1 MAVCFPR
8 CVRIFG
14 YGFSKVRAVH
24 ERRGNADFKRRG
36 GRWGTVWYVGALG
49 KNIRK
54 ITEYTRSRL
63 KEDAMPIQLI
73 ISLVPLYDEP
83 GSFRPVAPRAAS
95 LVPLP
100 LYGESGSLRPVAPRA
115 ASLVPFP
122 LYGEPGSLRPVAP
135 RAASL
140 VPLPLYGESGSLR
153 PVAPRAASLVPFP
166 LYGEP
171 GSLRPVA
178 PRAAS
183 LVPFPLYGEPGSL
196 RPVAPRAASLV
207 PLPLYGESGSLRP
220 VRPFKA
226 FADTVSFISVYEGL
240 PVGPQIF
247 CGGKIP
253 GRAGGF
259 LLGRAGLS
267 EFYAFLT

>member
-100 LYGESGSLRPVAPRA
+100 LYGESGSLRPVVPRA

-122 LYGEPGSLRPVAP
+122 LYGEPGSLCPVAP

-140 VPLPLYGESGSLR
+140 VPLL
-153 PVAPRAASLVPFP
+153 
-166 LYGEP
+166 
-171 GSLRPVA
+171 
-178 PRAAS
+178 
-183 LVPFPLYGEPGSL
+183 
-196 RPVAPRAASLV
+196 
-207 PLPLYGESGSLRP
+207 LYGESGSLRP

>member
-1 MAVCFPR
+1 MLRKPEFVSGMAVCFPR

-24 ERRGNADFKRRG
+24 ERRKNADFKRRG

-73 ISLVPLYDEP
+73 ISLVPLY
-83 GSFRPVAPRAAS
+83 
-95 LVPLP
+95 
-100 LYGESGSLRPVAPRA
+100 GESGSLRPVAPRA

-122 LYGEPGSLRPVAP
+122 LYGEPGSLCPVAP

-140 VPLPLYGESGSLR
+140 VPLL
-153 PVAPRAASLVPFP
+153 
-166 LYGEP
+166 
-171 GSLRPVA
+171 
-178 PRAAS
+178 
-183 LVPFPLYGEPGSL
+183 
-196 RPVAPRAASLV
+196 
-207 PLPLYGESGSLRP
+207 LYGESGSLRP

>member
-24 ERRGNADFKRRG
+24 ERRKNADFKRRG

-63 KEDAMPIQLI
+63 KEDAMSIQLI
-73 ISLVPLYDEP
+73 ISLV
-83 GSFRPVAPRAAS
+83 
-95 LVPLP
+95 P

-115 ASLVPFP
+115 ASLVPLP
-122 LYGEPGSLRPVAP
+122 LYGEPGSLC
-135 RAASL
+135 
-140 VPLPLYGESGSLR
+140 
-153 PVAPRAASLVPFP
+153 
-166 LYGEP
+166 
-171 GSLRPVA
+171 
-178 PRAAS
+178 
-183 LVPFPLYGEPGSL
+183 
-196 RPVAPRAASLV
+196 
-207 PLPLYGESGSLRP
+207 P

>member
-24 ERRGNADFKRRG
+24 ERRKNADFKRRG

-73 ISLVPLYDEP
+73 ISLVPLY
-83 GSFRPVAPRAAS
+83 
-95 LVPLP
+95 
-100 LYGESGSLRPVAPRA
+100 
-115 ASLVPFP
+115 
-122 LYGEPGSLRPVAP
+122 GEPGSLRPVAP

-140 VPLPLYGESGSLR
+140 VPLL
-153 PVAPRAASLVPFP
+153 

-171 GSLRPVA
+171 
-178 PRAAS
+178 
-183 LVPFPLYGEPGSL
+183 
-196 RPVAPRAASLV
+196 
-207 PLPLYGESGSLRP
+207 GSLRP

-259 LLGRAGLS
+259 LLDRAGLS

>member
-95 LVPLP
+95 LVPL
-100 LYGESGSLRPVAPRA
+100 L
-115 ASLVPFP
+115 
-122 LYGEPGSLRPVAP
+122 LYGEPGSLC
-135 RAASL
+135 
-140 VPLPLYGESGSLR
+140 
-153 PVAPRAASLVPFP
+153 
-166 LYGEP
+166 
-171 GSLRPVA
+171 
-178 PRAAS
+178 
-183 LVPFPLYGEPGSL
+183 
-196 RPVAPRAASLV
+196 
-207 PLPLYGESGSLRP
+207 P

-259 LLGRAGLS
+259 LLDRAGLS

>member
-100 LYGESGSLRPVAPRA
+100 LYGESGSLRPVVPRA

-122 LYGEPGSLRPVAP
+122 LYGEPGSLCPVAP

-140 VPLPLYGESGSLR
+140 VRLPLYGE
-153 PVAPRAASLVPFP
+153 P
-166 LYGEP
+166 
-171 GSLRPVA
+171 
-178 PRAAS
+178 
-183 LVPFPLYGEPGSL
+183 
-196 RPVAPRAASLV
+196 
-207 PLPLYGESGSLRP
+207 GSLRP

>member
-1 MAVCFPR
+1 MLRKPEFVSVMAVCFPR

-100 LYGESGSLRPVAPRA
+100 LYGESGSLRPV
-115 ASLVPFP
+115 
-122 LYGEPGSLRPVAP
+122 
-135 RAASL
+135 
-140 VPLPLYGESGSLR
+140 
-153 PVAPRAASLVPFP
+153 
-166 LYGEP
+166 
-171 GSLRPVA
+171 
-178 PRAAS
+178 
-183 LVPFPLYGEPGSL
+183 
-196 RPVAPRAASLV
+196 
-207 PLPLYGESGSLRP
+207 
-220 VRPFKA
+220 RPFKA

>member
-24 ERRGNADFKRRG
+24 ERRKNADFKRRG

-63 KEDAMPIQLI
+63 KEDAMSIQLI
-73 ISLVPLYDEP
+73 ISLV
-83 GSFRPVAPRAAS
+83 
-95 LVPLP
+95 P

-115 ASLVPFP
+115 ASLVPLL
-122 LYGEPGSLRPVAP
+122 LYGEP
-135 RAASL
+135 
-140 VPLPLYGESGSLR
+140 
-153 PVAPRAASLVPFP
+153 
-166 LYGEP
+166 
-171 GSLRPVA
+171 
-178 PRAAS
+178 
-183 LVPFPLYGEPGSL
+183 
-196 RPVAPRAASLV
+196 
-207 PLPLYGESGSLRP
+207 GSLRP

>member
-14 YGFSKVRAVH
+14 YGFSKVRAVY

-73 ISLVPLYDEP
+73 ISLVPLY
-83 GSFRPVAPRAAS
+83 
-95 LVPLP
+95 
-100 LYGESGSLRPVAPRA
+100 GESGSLRPVAPRA
-115 ASLVPFP
+115 ASLVPLL
-122 LYGEPGSLRPVAP
+122 LYGEPGSLC
-135 RAASL
+135 
-140 VPLPLYGESGSLR
+140 
-153 PVAPRAASLVPFP
+153 
-166 LYGEP
+166 
-171 GSLRPVA
+171 
-178 PRAAS
+178 
-183 LVPFPLYGEPGSL
+183 
-196 RPVAPRAASLV
+196 
-207 PLPLYGESGSLRP
+207 P

>member
-24 ERRGNADFKRRG
+24 ERRKNADFKRRG

-63 KEDAMPIQLI
+63 KEDAMSIQLI
-73 ISLVPLYDEP
+73 ISLV
-83 GSFRPVAPRAAS
+83 
-95 LVPLP
+95 P

-115 ASLVPFP
+115 ASLVP
-122 LYGEPGSLRPVAP
+122 L
-135 RAASL
+135 
-140 VPLPLYGESGSLR
+140 
-153 PVAPRAASLVPFP
+153 P

-183 LVPFPLYGEPGSL
+183 LVPFPLYGELGSL

-207 PLPLYGESGSLRP
+207 PLLLYGEPGSLRP

>member
-24 ERRGNADFKRRG
+24 ERRKNADFKRRG

-73 ISLVPLYDEP
+73 ISLVPLY
-83 GSFRPVAPRAAS
+83 
-95 LVPLP
+95 
-100 LYGESGSLRPVAPRA
+100 GESGSLRPVAPRA

-140 VPLPLYGESGSLR
+140 VPLPLYGE
-153 PVAPRAASLVPFP
+153 
-166 LYGEP
+166 P

-183 LVPFPLYGEPGSL
+183 LVPLLLYGESGSL

>member
-24 ERRGNADFKRRG
+24 ERRKNADFKRRG

-63 KEDAMPIQLI
+63 KEDAMSIQLI
-73 ISLVPLYDEP
+73 ISLV
-83 GSFRPVAPRAAS
+83 
-95 LVPLP
+95 P

-140 VPLPLYGESGSLR
+140 VPLPLYGE
-153 PVAPRAASLVPFP
+153 
-166 LYGEP
+166 P
-171 GSLRPVA
+171 GSLC
-178 PRAAS
+178 
-183 LVPFPLYGEPGSL
+183 
-196 RPVAPRAASLV
+196 PVAPRAASLV
-207 PLPLYGESGSLRP
+207 PLPLYGEPGSLRP

>member
-1 MAVCFPR
+1 MLRKPEFVSVMAVCFPR

-100 LYGESGSLRPVAPRA
+100 LYGESGSLRPV
-115 ASLVPFP
+115 V
-122 LYGEPGSLRPVAP
+122 
-135 RAASL
+135 
-140 VPLPLYGESGSLR
+140 
-153 PVAPRAASLVPFP
+153 
-166 LYGEP
+166 
-171 GSLRPVA
+171 

>member
-100 LYGESGSLRPVAPRA
+100 LYGESGSLRPVVPRA

-122 LYGEPGSLRPVAP
+122 LYGEPGSLCPVAP

-140 VPLPLYGESGSLR
+140 VPLPLYGE
-153 PVAPRAASLVPFP
+153 P
-166 LYGEP
+166 
-171 GSLRPVA
+171 
-178 PRAAS
+178 
-183 LVPFPLYGEPGSL
+183 
-196 RPVAPRAASLV
+196 
-207 PLPLYGESGSLRP
+207 GSLRP

-226 FADTVSFISVYEGL
+226 FADTVSFISVYEGR

>member
-1 MAVCFPR
+1 MLRKPEFVSVMAVCFPR

-73 ISLVPLYDEP
+73 ISLVPLY
-83 GSFRPVAPRAAS
+83 
-95 LVPLP
+95 
-100 LYGESGSLRPVAPRA
+100 GESGSLRPVAPRA

-122 LYGEPGSLRPVAP
+122 LYGEP
-135 RAASL
+135 
-140 VPLPLYGESGSLR
+140 
-153 PVAPRAASLVPFP
+153 
-166 LYGEP
+166 
-171 GSLRPVA
+171 
-178 PRAAS
+178 
-183 LVPFPLYGEPGSL
+183 
-196 RPVAPRAASLV
+196 
-207 PLPLYGESGSLRP
+207 GSLRP

>member
-1 MAVCFPR
+1 MLRKPEFVSVMAVCFPR

-100 LYGESGSLRPVAPRA
+100 LYGEP
-115 ASLVPFP
+115 
-122 LYGEPGSLRPVAP
+122 
-135 RAASL
+135 
-140 VPLPLYGESGSLR
+140 
-153 PVAPRAASLVPFP
+153 
-166 LYGEP
+166 
-171 GSLRPVA
+171 
-178 PRAAS
+178 
-183 LVPFPLYGEPGSL
+183 
-196 RPVAPRAASLV
+196 
-207 PLPLYGESGSLRP
+207 GSLRP

-259 LLGRAGLS
+259 SFGPGRTFGILRLSYVIFQQLFVSGLIKPD
-267 EFYAFLT
+267 FQLVAFNF

>member
-1 MAVCFPR
+1 MLRKPEFVSVMAVCFPR

-100 LYGESGSLRPVAPRA
+100 LYGEP
-115 ASLVPFP
+115 
-122 LYGEPGSLRPVAP
+122 
-135 RAASL
+135 
-140 VPLPLYGESGSLR
+140 
-153 PVAPRAASLVPFP
+153 
-166 LYGEP
+166 
-171 GSLRPVA
+171 
-178 PRAAS
+178 
-183 LVPFPLYGEPGSL
+183 
-196 RPVAPRAASLV
+196 
-207 PLPLYGESGSLRP
+207 GSLRP

-253 GRAGGF
+253 GRAG
-259 LLGRAGLS
+259 LS

>member
-100 LYGESGSLRPVAPRA
+100 LYGESGSLRPVVPRA

-122 LYGEPGSLRPVAP
+122 LYGEPGSLCPVAT

-140 VPLPLYGESGSLR
+140 VPLPLYGE
-153 PVAPRAASLVPFP
+153 P
-166 LYGEP
+166 
-171 GSLRPVA
+171 
-178 PRAAS
+178 
-183 LVPFPLYGEPGSL
+183 
-196 RPVAPRAASLV
+196 
-207 PLPLYGESGSLRP
+207 GSLRP

>member
-1 MAVCFPR
+1 MLRKPEFVSVMAVCFPR

-73 ISLVPLYDEP
+73 ISLVPLY
-83 GSFRPVAPRAAS
+83 
-95 LVPLP
+95 
-100 LYGESGSLRPVAPRA
+100 GESGSLRPVDPRA

-140 VPLPLYGESGSLR
+140 VPLPLYGE
-153 PVAPRAASLVPFP
+153 
-166 LYGEP
+166 P
-171 GSLRPVA
+171 GSLC
-178 PRAAS
+178 
-183 LVPFPLYGEPGSL
+183 
-196 RPVAPRAASLV
+196 
-207 PLPLYGESGSLRP
+207 P

>member
-1 MAVCFPR
+1 MLRKPEFVSVMAVCFPR

-63 KEDAMPIQLI
+63 KEDAMSIQLI
-73 ISLVPLYDEP
+73 ISLV
-83 GSFRPVAPRAAS
+83 
-95 LVPLP
+95 P
-100 LYGESGSLRPVAPRA
+100 LYGESGSLRPVVPRA

-122 LYGEPGSLRPVAP
+122 LYGEPGSLC
-135 RAASL
+135 
-140 VPLPLYGESGSLR
+140 
-153 PVAPRAASLVPFP
+153 
-166 LYGEP
+166 
-171 GSLRPVA
+171 
-178 PRAAS
+178 
-183 LVPFPLYGEPGSL
+183 
-196 RPVAPRAASLV
+196 
-207 PLPLYGESGSLRP
+207 P

>member
-100 LYGESGSLRPVAPRA
+100 LYGESGSLRPV
-115 ASLVPFP
+115 V
-122 LYGEPGSLRPVAP
+122 
-135 RAASL
+135 
-140 VPLPLYGESGSLR
+140 
-153 PVAPRAASLVPFP
+153 
-166 LYGEP
+166 
-171 GSLRPVA
+171 

>member
-83 GSFRPVAPRAAS
+83 GS
-95 LVPLP
+95 
-100 LYGESGSLRPVAPRA
+100 
-115 ASLVPFP
+115 
-122 LYGEPGSLRPVAP
+122 
-135 RAASL
+135 
-140 VPLPLYGESGSLR
+140 
-153 PVAPRAASLVPFP
+153 
-166 LYGEP
+166 
-171 GSLRPVA
+171 
-178 PRAAS
+178 
-183 LVPFPLYGEPGSL
+183 L

>member
-73 ISLVPLYDEP
+73 ISLVHLYDEP

-95 LVPLP
+95 LVPL
-100 LYGESGSLRPVAPRA
+100 L
-115 ASLVPFP
+115 
-122 LYGEPGSLRPVAP
+122 LYGEP
-135 RAASL
+135 
-140 VPLPLYGESGSLR
+140 
-153 PVAPRAASLVPFP
+153 
-166 LYGEP
+166 
-171 GSLRPVA
+171 
-178 PRAAS
+178 
-183 LVPFPLYGEPGSL
+183 
-196 RPVAPRAASLV
+196 
-207 PLPLYGESGSLRP
+207 GSLRP

>member
-73 ISLVPLYDEP
+73 ISLVPLY
-83 GSFRPVAPRAAS
+83 
-95 LVPLP
+95 
-100 LYGESGSLRPVAPRA
+100 GESGSLRPVAPRA

-140 VPLPLYGESGSLR
+140 VPLL
-153 PVAPRAASLVPFP
+153 
-166 LYGEP
+166 
-171 GSLRPVA
+171 
-178 PRAAS
+178 
-183 LVPFPLYGEPGSL
+183 LYGEPGSL

-207 PLPLYGESGSLRP
+207 PLPLYGEPGSLCP

>member
-63 KEDAMPIQLI
+63 KEDAMSIQLI
-73 ISLVPLYDEP
+73 ISLVPLYGES
-83 GSFRPVAPRAAS
+83 GSLRPVAPRAAS

-100 LYGESGSLRPVAPRA
+100 LYGESGSLRPVVPRA

-153 PVAPRAASLVPFP
+153 PVV
-166 LYGEP
+166 
-171 GSLRPVA
+171 
-178 PRAAS
+178 
-183 LVPFPLYGEPGSL
+183 
-196 RPVAPRAASLV
+196 PRAASLV
-207 PLPLYGESGSLRP
+207 PLLLYGEPGSLCP

>member
-8 CVRIFG
+8 CIRIFG

-24 ERRGNADFKRRG
+24 ERRENADFRRRG
-36 GRWGTVWYVGALG
+36 GRRGTVWYVGALG

-73 ISLVPLYDEP
+73 ISLVPLY
-83 GSFRPVAPRAAS
+83 
-95 LVPLP
+95 
-100 LYGESGSLRPVAPRA
+100 GES
-115 ASLVPFP
+115 
-122 LYGEPGSLRPVAP
+122 GSLRPVAP

-140 VPLPLYGESGSLR
+140 VPLPLYGE
-153 PVAPRAASLVPFP
+153 P
-166 LYGEP
+166 
-171 GSLRPVA
+171 
-178 PRAAS
+178 
-183 LVPFPLYGEPGSL
+183 
-196 RPVAPRAASLV
+196 
-207 PLPLYGESGSLRP
+207 GSLRP

>member
-73 ISLVPLYDEP
+73 ISLVPLYGES
-83 GSFRPVAPRAAS
+83 GSLRPVAPRAAS

-100 LYGESGSLRPVAPRA
+100 LYGEPGSLRLVAPRA
-115 ASLVPFP
+115 ASLVPLP

-140 VPLPLYGESGSLR
+140 VPLL
-153 PVAPRAASLVPFP
+153 

-171 GSLRPVA
+171 
-178 PRAAS
+178 
-183 LVPFPLYGEPGSL
+183 
-196 RPVAPRAASLV
+196 
-207 PLPLYGESGSLRP
+207 GSLRP

>member
-1 MAVCFPR
+1 MLRKPEFVSVMAVCFPR

-122 LYGEPGSLRPVAP
+122 LYGEPGSLRPV
-135 RAASL
+135 
-140 VPLPLYGESGSLR
+140 
-153 PVAPRAASLVPFP
+153 
-166 LYGEP
+166 
-171 GSLRPVA
+171 
-178 PRAAS
+178 
-183 LVPFPLYGEPGSL
+183 
-196 RPVAPRAASLV
+196 
-207 PLPLYGESGSLRP
+207 
-220 VRPFKA
+220 RPFKA

>member
-1 MAVCFPR
+1 MAVCFPS

-100 LYGESGSLRPVAPRA
+100 LYGESGSLRPVVPRA

-122 LYGEPGSLRPVAP
+122 LYGEPGSLCPVAP

-140 VPLPLYGESGSLR
+140 VPLPLYGE
-153 PVAPRAASLVPFP
+153 P
-166 LYGEP
+166 
-171 GSLRPVA
+171 
-178 PRAAS
+178 
-183 LVPFPLYGEPGSL
+183 
-196 RPVAPRAASLV
+196 
-207 PLPLYGESGSLRP
+207 GSLRP

>member
-100 LYGESGSLRPVAPRA
+100 LYGESGSLRPVVPRA

-122 LYGEPGSLRPVAP
+122 LYGEPGSLCPVAP

-140 VPLPLYGESGSLR
+140 VPLL
-153 PVAPRAASLVPFP
+153 

-171 GSLRPVA
+171 GSLC
-178 PRAAS
+178 
-183 LVPFPLYGEPGSL
+183 
-196 RPVAPRAASLV
+196 
-207 PLPLYGESGSLRP
+207 P

>member
-100 LYGESGSLRPVAPRA
+100 LYGESGSLRPVVPRA

-122 LYGEPGSLRPVAP
+122 LYGEPGSLCPVAP

-140 VPLPLYGESGSLR
+140 VPLLLYGESGSLR

-171 GSLRPVA
+171 
-178 PRAAS
+178 
-183 LVPFPLYGEPGSL
+183 
-196 RPVAPRAASLV
+196 
-207 PLPLYGESGSLRP
+207 GSLRP

>member
-100 LYGESGSLRPVAPRA
+100 LYGESGSLRPVVPRA

-122 LYGEPGSLRPVAP
+122 LYGEPGSLC
-135 RAASL
+135 
-140 VPLPLYGESGSLR
+140 

-171 GSLRPVA
+171 GSLC
-178 PRAAS
+178 
-183 LVPFPLYGEPGSL
+183 
-196 RPVAPRAASLV
+196 PVAPRAASLV
-207 PLPLYGESGSLRP
+207 PLPLYGEPGSLRP

>member
-36 GRWGTVWYVGALG
+36 GRWGTIWYVGALG

-63 KEDAMPIQLI
+63 KEDAMSIQLI
-73 ISLVPLYDEP
+73 ISLV
-83 GSFRPVAPRAAS
+83 
-95 LVPLP
+95 
-100 LYGESGSLRPVAPRA
+100 
-115 ASLVPFP
+115 P

-140 VPLPLYGESGSLR
+140 VPLPLYGE
-153 PVAPRAASLVPFP
+153 
-166 LYGEP
+166 P
-171 GSLRPVA
+171 GSLC
-178 PRAAS
+178 
-183 LVPFPLYGEPGSL
+183 
-196 RPVAPRAASLV
+196 
-207 PLPLYGESGSLRP
+207 P

-226 FADTVSFISVYEGL
+226 FADTVRFISVYEGL

>member
-63 KEDAMPIQLI
+63 KEDAMSIQLI
-73 ISLVPLYDEP
+73 ISLV
-83 GSFRPVAPRAAS
+83 
-95 LVPLP
+95 P

-115 ASLVPFP
+115 ASLVPLP

-135 RAASL
+135 RAA
-140 VPLPLYGESGSLR
+140 
-153 PVAPRAASLVPFP
+153 
-166 LYGEP
+166 
-171 GSLRPVA
+171 
-178 PRAAS
+178 
-183 LVPFPLYGEPGSL
+183 
-196 RPVAPRAASLV
+196 
-207 PLPLYGESGSLRP
+207 
-220 VRPFKA
+220 RPFKA

>member
-24 ERRGNADFKRRG
+24 ERRKNADFKRRG

-73 ISLVPLYDEP
+73 ISLVPLY
-83 GSFRPVAPRAAS
+83 
-95 LVPLP
+95 
-100 LYGESGSLRPVAPRA
+100 GESGSLRPVAPRA

-122 LYGEPGSLRPVAP
+122 LYGEPGSLCPVAP

-140 VPLPLYGESGSLR
+140 VPL
-153 PVAPRAASLVPFP
+153 P

-183 LVPFPLYGEPGSL
+183 LVPLLLYGESGSL

>member
-1 MAVCFPR
+1 MLRKPEFVSGIAVYFPR

-14 YGFSKVRAVH
+14 YGFSKTRAVR

-63 KEDAMPIQLI
+63 KEDAMSIQLI
-73 ISLVPLYDEP
+73 ISLV
-83 GSFRPVAPRAAS
+83 
-95 LVPLP
+95 P

-140 VPLPLYGESGSLR
+140 VPLL
-153 PVAPRAASLVPFP
+153 

-171 GSLRPVA
+171 
-178 PRAAS
+178 
-183 LVPFPLYGEPGSL
+183 
-196 RPVAPRAASLV
+196 
-207 PLPLYGESGSLRP
+207 GSLRP

-253 GRAGGF
+253 GRAGGI

>member
-1 MAVCFPR
+1 MLRKPEFVSVMAVCFPR

-63 KEDAMPIQLI
+63 KEDAMSIQLI
-73 ISLVPLYDEP
+73 ISLVPLYGES
-83 GSFRPVAPRAAS
+83 GSLRPVVPRAAS

-115 ASLVPFP
+115 ASLVPLP
-122 LYGEPGSLRPVAP
+122 LYGEPGSLC
-135 RAASL
+135 
-140 VPLPLYGESGSLR
+140 
-153 PVAPRAASLVPFP
+153 
-166 LYGEP
+166 
-171 GSLRPVA
+171 
-178 PRAAS
+178 
-183 LVPFPLYGEPGSL
+183 
-196 RPVAPRAASLV
+196 
-207 PLPLYGESGSLRP
+207 P

>member
-1 MAVCFPR
+1 MLRKPEFVSVMAVCFPR

-95 LVPLP
+95 LVPL
-100 LYGESGSLRPVAPRA
+100 L
-115 ASLVPFP
+115 
-122 LYGEPGSLRPVAP
+122 LYGEPGSLC
-135 RAASL
+135 
-140 VPLPLYGESGSLR
+140 
-153 PVAPRAASLVPFP
+153 
-166 LYGEP
+166 
-171 GSLRPVA
+171 
-178 PRAAS
+178 
-183 LVPFPLYGEPGSL
+183 
-196 RPVAPRAASLV
+196 
-207 PLPLYGESGSLRP
+207 P

>member
-1 MAVCFPR
+1 MLRKPEFVSVMAVCFPR

-95 LVPLP
+95 LVPL
-100 LYGESGSLRPVAPRA
+100 L
-115 ASLVPFP
+115 
-122 LYGEPGSLRPVAP
+122 LYGEP
-135 RAASL
+135 
-140 VPLPLYGESGSLR
+140 
-153 PVAPRAASLVPFP
+153 
-166 LYGEP
+166 
-171 GSLRPVA
+171 
-178 PRAAS
+178 
-183 LVPFPLYGEPGSL
+183 
-196 RPVAPRAASLV
+196 
-207 PLPLYGESGSLRP
+207 GSLRP

-247 CGGKIP
+247 CGGVVDDQNI
-253 GRAGGF
+253 R
-259 LLGRAGLS
+259 RLS
-267 EFYAFLT
+267 DQAAP